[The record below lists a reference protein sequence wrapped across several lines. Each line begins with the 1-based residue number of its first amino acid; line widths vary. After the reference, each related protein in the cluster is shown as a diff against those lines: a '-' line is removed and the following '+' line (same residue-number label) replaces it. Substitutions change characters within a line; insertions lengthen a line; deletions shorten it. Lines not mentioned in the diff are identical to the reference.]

1 MITVVVPCYNESAVL
16 VPLYHRLT
24 AAAESWNEP
33 FEILL
38 VDDGSDAETWQQI
51 DEIHGLDPRWK
62 AVRFSRNFGH
72 QTAVS
77 VGLRYA
83 SGDAVVV
90 IDADLQ
96 DPPEQ
101 IGRLIARWRE
111 GYDVVYAVR
120 RKRKE
125 GLFRRFCY
133 AAFYRLLAGMSDT
146 PIPLDSGDFCL
157 MDRKVV
163 DVLNA
168 MPEHKRFVR
177 GLRAWVGF
185 RQIGV
190 EYERKVRIAGRTHYT
205 LGKLAQLAADGIFS
219 SSTLPL
225 RLAARLGLVVC
236 LIALL
241 ATALV
246 LAQPMFGHQV
256 ASGAATLIAVLFLGG
271 VQLICLGILGEYIGR
286 IYEEVRGRPQGIVSQ
301 TLGFESPAETGS
313 ADASSPWP
321 WIAEG
326 RPVVWYQRVRRNV

>member
-24 AAAESWNEP
+24 AAAESWHEP

-51 DEIHGLDPRWK
+51 EEIHGRDPRWK

-77 VGLRYA
+77 AGLRYA

-96 DPPEQ
+96 DPPEE
-101 IGRLIARWRE
+101 IGPLIARWRE

-125 GLFRRFCY
+125 GFFRRFCY
-133 AAFYRLLAGMSDT
+133 AAFYRLLAGVSDT

-168 MPEHKRFVR
+168 MPEQKRFVR

-190 EYERKVRIAGRTHYT
+190 EYERRVRAAGQTHYT
-205 LGKLAQLAADGIFS
+205 LAKLMQLAADGIFS
-219 SSTLPL
+219 SSALPL
-225 RLAARLGLVVC
+225 RLATRLGLGVC
-236 LIALL
+236 LL
-241 ATALV
+241 ASLAAAVVLV
-246 LAQPMFGHQV
+246 QPLFGHQM
-256 ASGAATLIAVLFLGG
+256 APGTATLIAVLFLGG
-271 VQLICLGILGEYIGR
+271 VQLICLGIVGEYIGR
-286 IYEEVRGRPQGIVSQ
+286 IYEEVRARPQGIVSQ
-301 TLGFESPAETGS
+301 ALGFESPAEAGN
-313 ADASSPWP
+313 AGLSPPRP
-321 WIAEG
+321 WVGEE